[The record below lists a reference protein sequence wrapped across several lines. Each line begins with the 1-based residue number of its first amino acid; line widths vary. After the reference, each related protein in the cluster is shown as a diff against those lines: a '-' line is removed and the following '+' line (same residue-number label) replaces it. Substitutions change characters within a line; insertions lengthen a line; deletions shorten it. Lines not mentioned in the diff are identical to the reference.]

1 VGALILFGMVQIT
14 MFAGAVLAR
23 EAVPLPRW
31 VGAGVAFAGLVLLMA
46 PGGAGVS
53 AGHALAMAAAGVG
66 WGIYSLAGRG
76 QADALGAT
84 AWNFALAVPV
94 GGALALALGDG
105 GMSAEGVTLAVI
117 SGAVT
122 SGLGYAL
129 WYAVLPELGGSRAAV
144 AQLTVPVLAAFGG
157 VGPAGRAADAALRAG
172 LGAGSWRRRLGG
184 SAARVRPKGIKGC
197 NPGRISLCVAGYILS
212 IDLLFPRGFSSRS

>member
-1 VGALILFGMVQIT
+1 VVLLALVGLRGALRGGAMWPGGAGRAVGSAALLTYLFGFSIAYLSLPAGVGALILFGMVQIT

-157 VGPAGRAADAALRAG
+157 WPC
-172 LGAGSWRRRLGG
+172 WQ
-184 SAARVRPKGIKGC
+184 
-197 NPGRISLCVAGYILS
+197 
-212 IDLLFPRGFSSRS
+212 SR